1 MTARPDMDNVNDRE
15 TLTHTASG
23 ADYGSVSKNL
33 PVTVTDDDVPNLLLS
48 PGSLTIDE
56 GNNRTYTVKLATLP
70 TGDVTVSIG
79 GWSGTDLTLDKEE
92 LTFTTDT
99 WNSSQTVR
107 VTAEQ
112 DDDGAE
118 DSETLTH
125 RASGGG
131 YGSINKDLPVT
142 VTDNDTPDLLLSQRS
157 LTINEGDNT
166 TYTVELATQP
176 TATVT
181 VTIGGTSGT
190 DLSLDNSNLTFT
202 TNTWNSPQTVRVTAR
217 TDMDGIND
225 SETLTHTASGGDYG
239 STNKNLPVTV
249 TDKDAPNLLLSPT
262 SLTIDEGDDRTYTVK
277 LATLPMGDVTVTI
290 GGTSGTDF
298 DLDKT
303 TLTFTTTTWNSPQTV
318 RVTAGQ
324 DPDGA
329 NDSATLTHRA
339 SGGDYGSVSRDLP
352 VTVTDNDPVGL
363 ILSESSL
370 GINEGESATYTAK
383 LATQPTGN
391 VTVTIGGWSGT
402 DLSLNTSTLRF
413 NTNTWNSP
421 QTVRVTARTDPDNMN
436 DTETLTHMASGADYG
451 SVSKDL
457 LVSVTDKDVPNLFL
471 SPGSLTINE
480 GDNRTYTVKLATQ
493 PTGEV
498 TVTIGGTSGTDLTL
512 DKDELTFDTNT
523 WNSPQTVRVTT
534 DQDPDG
540 ANDSETLTHTAS
552 GGGYGSINKDLPV
565 TVTDNDTPDLL
576 LSERSLT
583 INEGEN
589 TTYTVELATQPTA
602 TVTVT
607 IGGTSGTDLS
617 LNNSNLTFT
626 TDTWNSPQTVRVTAR
641 TDMDGINDSETLTH
655 TASGGD
661 YGSLNIDLPVTVTDT
676 DAPNLLM
683 SPTSLMVGEGDDDTY
698 TVELATLPSADVT
711 VTIRVPSGTDLSLD
725 KTNLTFTTNTWNSPQ
740 TVRVTAGQ
748 DPDGANDRATLTHSA
763 SGGDYGSVRGELTVT
778 VTDNDPVGLI
788 LSENSLGVN
797 EGESG
802 NYTVKLATKPTGT
815 VTVTIGGWSG
825 TDLSLNRTSATFTRS
840 TWNSPQ
846 TVRVTART
854 DTDMANDSETLTHT
868 ASGGDYGSVT
878 KDLSVTVTDKDV
890 PNLFL
895 SPGSLTIDEGDN
907 RTYTVKL
914 ATLPTGEVTVT
925 IAGTS
930 GTDLTLD
937 KDELTFT
944 TTTWNSPQ
952 TVRVTADEDTDKTD
966 DSETLT
972 HTALGGGYGGVNKGL
987 PVTINDNDKPRL
999 ILSRNSLT
1007 IDEGGSA
1014 TYTVKLATLPTGD
1027 VTVTIGGASGTDLS
1041 LNNATLTFDTNTWN
1055 SPQTVRVT
1063 AGQDGDG
1070 SNDSATLTHMASG
1083 GDYGG
1088 VSKYLPV
1095 TVRDDDTSR
1104 RRAVIAVQVS
1114 FARATYTAT
1123 EGGGTATVSLS
1134 LNKNPSRKVVVPL
1147 TVTMNGGATL
1157 DDYTGVPES
1166 ITFYNDQLKKTFDVT
1181 ATDDAVNDDGES
1193 LTIGFGRLPSG
1204 VSTGS
1209 HATSQI
1215 ILQDNDAVV
1224 EVYFDQPTYTAEE
1237 GGAAA
1242 MVRLRLSKDATR
1254 EVTIPLTAAY
1264 EGGATE
1270 DDFAGVP
1277 EQITFARGE
1286 SEKTFNV
1293 TAADDDVDDDAESLT
1308 LGFGTL
1314 PDGYGPGETA
1324 ATSVNVRDNDDP
1336 VVTVSF
1342 DQSAYEGVEGGSAA
1356 VVRVR
1361 LSADP
1366 ERQVSIPLT
1375 ATPGNGATANDY
1387 SDVPESIVFN
1397 SGQTAK
1403 DFVVT
1408 VIDDDID
1415 DDGETL
1421 SFSIGT
1427 PPERVNVGSP
1437 STTVVRLSDNDD
1449 PVVTISFG
1457 AEEYTAEEGGQA
1469 ASITLSMSADPE
1481 RRVTIPLN
1489 VTPGNGATEADYRVS
1504 PNVTFNSGET
1514 EKTVE
1519 LLAVDDNVDDDGETV
1534 ALGFGALPSM
1544 VTAGGRTAATV
1555 TLTDND
1561 ERGVIVSV
1569 TELAISEGDAGSYAV
1584 ALRSRP
1590 TGTVTVNIT
1599 GMENTDVSVDP
1610 YQLSFTSQNWNITK
1624 AVGVRTQDDDD
1635 AVADQVT
1642 LRHAASGGD
1651 YGNVVAPTVVV
1662 TVIEDE
1668 MPAMTVGN
1676 QRATEGAGAMVFT
1689 VALDMPS
1696 SEEVTVKY
1704 ATSNGTAVAG
1714 EDYRTT
1720 QGTLRFAA
1728 LQTRQTISV
1737 PLIDDNVDEDAE
1749 TFTLTL
1755 TESANATLSGG
1766 RVVATGTIDD
1776 NDAAPEALEVLLS
1789 SVGRMVVT
1797 DVINVVSGRFDQPMG
1812 IEPSLTLGGLPAV
1825 SNEGHPGNRSH
1836 YATRSRFG
1844 RLSAPGDDRWIPLET
1859 QISHP
1864 HGLNAPASFESRA
1877 SASGLLLS
1885 GSDFEMPLTRAD
1897 RVGSW
1902 VLWGQVTLTGFSSL
1916 PNAIRR
1922 MDADGFTGYL
1932 GIEYQMRQNLLVGLA
1947 LTHSRG
1953 DLDYNHVKTRNTL
1966 VPSDYGIT
1974 SLMPY
1979 VHVQVRPRLG
1989 IWGMAGYGRGSSD
2002 MRDMLGFHDADM
2014 SLMMGATGAR
2024 QELSRWH
2031 GIGFAVKGDAFYV
2044 RTKSDGTA
2052 RLPDVLVEAKRARL
2066 MIEGRRTLAFDPV
2079 LRFIPSVEIGGRWD
2093 RGHVENGAGIDVGG
2107 GFQLAHADRGVSL
2120 STHLRYLLVH
2130 QQDARE
2136 EWGISLILRVDPG
2149 IVREGVVMDISP
2161 VWGAPGNGPETIW
2174 RSEAALG
2181 IGGHPGSERAP
2192 TMRPDRMAFN
2202 FGYQLLTQ
2210 EIDAVVTPYG
2220 GWTTGVRGYQSYR
2233 VGSRMVVG
2241 RGVDMNLE
2249 AMRHVSAHVPGAYG
2263 FMLRGRMRW

>member
-1 MTARPDMDNVNDRE
+1 M
-15 TLTHTASG
+15 
-23 ADYGSVSKNL
+23 
-33 PVTVTDDDVPNLLLS
+33 
-48 PGSLTIDE
+48 
-56 GNNRTYTVKLATLP
+56 
-70 TGDVTVSIG
+70 
-79 GWSGTDLTLDKEE
+79 
-92 LTFTTDT
+92 
-99 WNSSQTVR
+99 
-107 VTAEQ
+107 
-112 DDDGAE
+112 
-118 DSETLTH
+118 
-125 RASGGG
+125 
-131 YGSINKDLPVT
+131 
-142 VTDNDTPDLLLSQRS
+142 
-157 LTINEGDNT
+157 
-166 TYTVELATQP
+166 
-176 TATVT
+176 
-181 VTIGGTSGT
+181 
-190 DLSLDNSNLTFT
+190 
-202 TNTWNSPQTVRVTAR
+202 
-217 TDMDGIND
+217 
-225 SETLTHTASGGDYG
+225 
-239 STNKNLPVTV
+239 
-249 TDKDAPNLLLSPT
+249 
-262 SLTIDEGDDRTYTVK
+262 
-277 LATLPMGDVTVTI
+277 
-290 GGTSGTDF
+290 
-298 DLDKT
+298 
-303 TLTFTTTTWNSPQTV
+303 
-318 RVTAGQ
+318 
-324 DPDGA
+324 
-329 NDSATLTHRA
+329 
-339 SGGDYGSVSRDLP
+339 
-352 VTVTDNDPVGL
+352 TDNDPVGMM
-363 ILSESSL
+363 LSENSL
-370 GINEGESATYTAK
+370 EVNEGESATYTVK
-383 LATQPTGN
+383 LETQPTGN
-391 VTVTIGGWSGT
+391 VTVTIGGW
-402 DLSLNTSTLRF
+402 
-413 NTNTWNSP
+413 P
-421 QTVRVTARTDPDNMN
+421 
-436 DTETLTHMASGADYG
+436 
-451 SVSKDL
+451 
-457 LVSVTDKDVPNLFL
+457 
-471 SPGSLTINE
+471 
-480 GDNRTYTVKLATQ
+480 
-493 PTGEV
+493 
-498 TVTIGGTSGTDLTL
+498 
-512 DKDELTFDTNT
+512 
-523 WNSPQTVRVTT
+523 
-534 DQDPDG
+534 
-540 ANDSETLTHTAS
+540 
-552 GGGYGSINKDLPV
+552 
-565 TVTDNDTPDLL
+565 
-576 LSERSLT
+576 
-583 INEGEN
+583 
-589 TTYTVELATQPTA
+589 
-602 TVTVT
+602 
-607 IGGTSGTDLS
+607 
-617 LNNSNLTFT
+617 
-626 TDTWNSPQTVRVTAR
+626 
-641 TDMDGINDSETLTH
+641 
-655 TASGGD
+655 
-661 YGSLNIDLPVTVTDT
+661 
-676 DAPNLLM
+676 
-683 SPTSLMVGEGDDDTY
+683 
-698 TVELATLPSADVT
+698 
-711 VTIRVPSGTDLSLD
+711 
-725 KTNLTFTTNTWNSPQ
+725 
-740 TVRVTAGQ
+740 
-748 DPDGANDRATLTHSA
+748 
-763 SGGDYGSVRGELTVT
+763 
-778 VTDNDPVGLI
+778 
-788 LSENSLGVN
+788 
-797 EGESG
+797 
-802 NYTVKLATKPTGT
+802 
-815 VTVTIGGWSG
+815 G
-825 TDLSLNRTSATFTRS
+825 TDLSLNRTSVTFTRS

-854 DTDMANDSETLTHT
+854 DADMANDSETLTHT

-878 KDLSVTVTDKDV
+878 KDLPVAVTDKDV

-895 SPGSLTIDEGDN
+895 SPGSLTIDEGDDK
-907 RTYTVKL
+907 TYTLKL
-914 ATLPTGEVTVT
+914 ATLPTGDVTVT
-925 IAGTS
+925 IGGIS
-930 GTDLTLD
+930 GTVLTLD
-937 KDELTFT
+937 KNELTFT

-966 DSETLT
+966 DRETLT
-972 HTALGGGYGGVNKGL
+972 HMASGGGYGGVNKGL

-1007 IDEGGSA
+1007 ITEGGNG
-1014 TYTVKLATLPTGD
+1014 TYTVKLATPPTGD
-1027 VTVTIGGASGTDLS
+1027 VTVTIGGTSGTDLT
-1041 LNNATLTFDTNTWN
+1041 LNNASLTFDTNTWN

-1063 AGQDGDG
+1063 AGQDPDV

-1134 LNKNPSRKVVVPL
+1134 LNKNPGRKVVVPL
-1147 TVTMNGGATL
+1147 MVTMNGGATP
-1157 DDYTGVPES
+1157 DDYSGVPES

-1181 ATDDAVNDDGES
+1181 ATDDAVNDGGES

-1264 EGGATE
+1264 EGGAAE

-1342 DQSAYEGVEGGSAA
+1342 DQSTYEGVEGGAAA

-1427 PPERVNVGSP
+1427 PPERVNVGRP

-1668 MPAMTVGN
+1668 MPAMTVEN
-1676 QRATEGAGAMVFT
+1676 QRATEGAGAMIFAVT
-1689 VALDMPS
+1689 LDMPS

-1714 EDYRTT
+1714 EDYGTT

-1836 YATRSRFG
+1836 YATRSRFD

-1877 SASGLLLS
+1877 SASGLLS
-1885 GSDFEMPLTRAD
+1885 GSDFEMPLTRANS
-1897 RVGSW
+1897 VGSW

-2002 MRDMLGFHDADM
+2002 MRDLLGFHDADM

-2136 EWGISLILRVDPG
+2136 EWGVSLILRIDPG

-2174 RSEAALG
+2174 RSEAGLG

-2233 VGSRMVVG
+2233 VGSRMAVG

-2249 AMRHVSAHVPGAYG
+2249 AMRQAYDQSPGAYG
-2263 FMLRGRMRW
+2263 LMLRGRMRW

>member
-1 MTARPDMDNVNDRE
+1 M
-15 TLTHTASG
+15 
-23 ADYGSVSKNL
+23 
-33 PVTVTDDDVPNLLLS
+33 
-48 PGSLTIDE
+48 
-56 GNNRTYTVKLATLP
+56 
-70 TGDVTVSIG
+70 
-79 GWSGTDLTLDKEE
+79 
-92 LTFTTDT
+92 
-99 WNSSQTVR
+99 
-107 VTAEQ
+107 
-112 DDDGAE
+112 
-118 DSETLTH
+118 
-125 RASGGG
+125 
-131 YGSINKDLPVT
+131 
-142 VTDNDTPDLLLSQRS
+142 
-157 LTINEGDNT
+157 
-166 TYTVELATQP
+166 
-176 TATVT
+176 
-181 VTIGGTSGT
+181 
-190 DLSLDNSNLTFT
+190 
-202 TNTWNSPQTVRVTAR
+202 RVTAR
-217 TDMDGIND
+217 TD
-225 SETLTHTASGGDYG
+225 A
-239 STNKNLPVTV
+239 
-249 TDKDAPNLLLSPT
+249 
-262 SLTIDEGDDRTYTVK
+262 
-277 LATLPMGDVTVTI
+277 
-290 GGTSGTDF
+290 
-298 DLDKT
+298 
-303 TLTFTTTTWNSPQTV
+303 
-318 RVTAGQ
+318 
-324 DPDGA
+324 
-329 NDSATLTHRA
+329 
-339 SGGDYGSVSRDLP
+339 
-352 VTVTDNDPVGL
+352 
-363 ILSESSL
+363 
-370 GINEGESATYTAK
+370 
-383 LATQPTGN
+383 
-391 VTVTIGGWSGT
+391 
-402 DLSLNTSTLRF
+402 
-413 NTNTWNSP
+413 
-421 QTVRVTARTDPDNMN
+421 
-436 DTETLTHMASGADYG
+436 DT
-451 SVSKDL
+451 
-457 LVSVTDKDVPNLFL
+457 
-471 SPGSLTINE
+471 
-480 GDNRTYTVKLATQ
+480 
-493 PTGEV
+493 
-498 TVTIGGTSGTDLTL
+498 
-512 DKDELTFDTNT
+512 
-523 WNSPQTVRVTT
+523 
-534 DQDPDG
+534 
-540 ANDSETLTHTAS
+540 
-552 GGGYGSINKDLPV
+552 
-565 TVTDNDTPDLL
+565 
-576 LSERSLT
+576 
-583 INEGEN
+583 
-589 TTYTVELATQPTA
+589 
-602 TVTVT
+602 
-607 IGGTSGTDLS
+607 
-617 LNNSNLTFT
+617 
-626 TDTWNSPQTVRVTAR
+626 
-641 TDMDGINDSETLTH
+641 
-655 TASGGD
+655 
-661 YGSLNIDLPVTVTDT
+661 
-676 DAPNLLM
+676 
-683 SPTSLMVGEGDDDTY
+683 
-698 TVELATLPSADVT
+698 
-711 VTIRVPSGTDLSLD
+711 
-725 KTNLTFTTNTWNSPQ
+725 
-740 TVRVTAGQ
+740 
-748 DPDGANDRATLTHSA
+748 
-763 SGGDYGSVRGELTVT
+763 
-778 VTDNDPVGLI
+778 
-788 LSENSLGVN
+788 
-797 EGESG
+797 
-802 NYTVKLATKPTGT
+802 
-815 VTVTIGGWSG
+815 
-825 TDLSLNRTSATFTRS
+825 
-840 TWNSPQ
+840 
-846 TVRVTART
+846 
-854 DTDMANDSETLTHT
+854 NDSETLTHT

-878 KDLSVTVTDKDV
+878 KDLPVAVTDKDV

-895 SPGSLTIDEGDN
+895 SPGSLTIDEGDDK
-907 RTYTVKL
+907 TYTLKL
-914 ATLPTGEVTVT
+914 ATLPTGDVTVT
-925 IAGTS
+925 IGGIS
-930 GTDLTLD
+930 GTVLTLD
-937 KDELTFT
+937 KNELTFT

-966 DSETLT
+966 DRETLT
-972 HTALGGGYGGVNKGL
+972 HMASGGGYGGVNKGL

-1007 IDEGGSA
+1007 ITEGGNG
-1014 TYTVKLATLPTGD
+1014 TYTVKLATPPTGD
-1027 VTVTIGGASGTDLS
+1027 VTVTIGGTSGTDLT
-1041 LNNATLTFDTNTWN
+1041 LNNASLTFDTNTWN

-1063 AGQDGDG
+1063 AGQDPDV
-1070 SNDSATLTHMASG
+1070 SNDRATLTHMASG
-1083 GDYGG
+1083 GGYDS
-1088 VSKYLPV
+1088 VSKYLTV
-1095 TVRDDDTSR
+1095 SVRDDDTSR

-1134 LNKNPSRKVVVPL
+1134 LNKNPGRKVVVPL
-1147 TVTMNGGATL
+1147 MVTMNGGATP
-1157 DDYTGVPES
+1157 DDYSGVPES

-1181 ATDDAVNDDGES
+1181 ATDDAVNDGGES

-1264 EGGATE
+1264 EGGAAE

-1342 DQSAYEGVEGGSAA
+1342 DQSTYEGVEGGAAA

-1387 SDVPESIVFN
+1387 SDVPETIVFN

-1427 PPERVNVGSP
+1427 PPERVNVGRP

-1504 PNVTFNSGET
+1504 PNVTFDSGET

-1544 VTAGGRTAATV
+1544 VTAGDRTTATV

-1610 YQLSFTSQNWNITK
+1610 NQLSFTSQNWNITK

-1642 LRHAASGGD
+1642 LRHATSGGD

-1668 MPAMTVGN
+1668 MPAMTVEN

-1689 VALDMPS
+1689 VTLDMPS

-1704 ATSNGTAVAG
+1704 ATSNGTAFSG
-1714 EDYRTT
+1714 EDYSST
-1720 QGTLRFAA
+1720 QGTLGFAA

-1755 TESANATLSGG
+1755 TEPVNATLSGG

-1776 NDAAPEALEVLLS
+1776 NDAAEEALEVLLS

-1797 DVINVVSGRFDQPMG
+1797 DVINVVSGRFDQPVG
-1812 IEPSLTLGGLPAV
+1812 IESSLTLGGLPAV

-1836 YATRSRFG
+1836 YATRSRFD
-1844 RLSAPGDDRWIPLET
+1844 RLSAPGDDLWIPLKT

-1877 SASGLLLS
+1877 SASGLLS

-2002 MRDMLGFHDADM
+2002 MRDLLGFHDADM

-2052 RLPDVLVEAKRARL
+2052 RLPDVLVEAKRVRL

-2079 LRFIPSVEIGGRWD
+2079 LRFTPRVEIGGRWD

-2107 GFQLAHADRGVSL
+2107 GFELAHAERGVSL

-2136 EWGISLILRVDPG
+2136 EWGVSLILRIDPG
-2149 IVREGVVMDISP
+2149 MVREGVVMDISP
-2161 VWGAPGNGPETIW
+2161 VWGAPGGGPEAIW
-2174 RSEAALG
+2174 RSEAGLG
-2181 IGGHPGSERAP
+2181 IGGYPGSERAP

-2210 EIDAVVTPYG
+2210 EKDALVTPYG
-2220 GWTTGVRGYQSYR
+2220 GWTTGIRGYQSYR
-2233 VGSRMVVG
+2233 VGSRLVVG

-2249 AMRHVSAHVPGAYG
+2249 GTRQAYDQSPGAYG
-2263 FMLRGRMRW
+2263 LMLRGRMRW